1 MSTYVLGGAE
11 DARIHSGTPTKNYG
25 LSDILALGQIDSD
38 ADFKIARSVIY
49 FPTLHTGGVPRNR
62 KVLSAKLELYLT
74 QDYCSYQRTYSF
86 FRLKKSFVENQV
98 TWNVRATG
106 ASWKVA
112 GIYTAYYDD
121 DYERADPIATT
132 TLSAN
137 EADGWK
143 TWNLNVDKVF
153 EMING
158 VWTNCGFFGMCDAE
172 YKDAYTFRSQQHV
185 NESTRPKLTIEVED
199 YAGGIIFM

>member
-11 DARIHSGTPTKNYG
+11 DARIHSGTPTKNFG
-25 LSDILALGQIDSD
+25 LSDTLALGRLDSD

-62 KVLSAKLELYLT
+62 KVLSAKLELYLMA
-74 QDYCSYQRTYSF
+74 DYCQYSRPYSIY
-86 FRLKKSFVENQV
+86 RLKKSFVENQV

-132 TLSAN
+132 TLSAS
-137 EADGWK
+137 AGVGWK

-153 EMING
+153 EMVNG
-158 VWTNCGFFGMCDAE
+158 VWTNYGFFGMCDAD
-172 YKDAYTFRSQQHV
+172 YNDAYLFYSNQYT
-185 NESTRPKLTIEVED
+185 NPNYRPKLTVEVED